1 MTTIKRSACLA
12 EISSCFAS
20 CYVYLAVWCI
30 RHEILIEMSVYTFW
44 MFWKHQSLYHAPS
57 IALSLSEFVKSIFC
71 VLGRLWH
78 PSWWTRYQV
87 IRRSEATCS
96 YCKSTS
102 HGSRY
107 SLVRWGYFARFFSY
121 PCFTNQPMN
130 YKATSQ
136 PGKHAT
142 NQRTNKQ
149 TKIETNSQ
157 PTMQPTN

>member
-30 RHEILIEMSVYTFW
+30 RHQILIEMSVYTFW

-107 SLVRWGYFARFFSY
+107 SLVRWGYFVRFL
-121 PCFTNQPMN
+121 NN
-130 YKATSQ
+130 
-136 PGKHAT
+136 
-142 NQRTNKQ
+142 
-149 TKIETNSQ
+149 
-157 PTMQPTN
+157 QPTNKPTVNQPCKQLTKQPTKKQQIINQSTIHATD